1 MPLTGPIHVAV
12 VGFGNAGRTF
22 HAVPRPGEAVG
33 LERFTALLPE
43 AFTASHS
50 VPIGDFALPCEALAR
65 PETIV
70 AGAA

>member
-1 MPLTGPIHVAV
+1 
-12 VGFGNAGRTF
+12 
-22 HAVPRPGEAVG
+22 
-33 LERFTALLPE
+33 
-43 AFTASHS
+43 